1 MNKGATAVPETLLQ
15 FPRPI
20 AAPDGTLYEAR
31 ACGSAMAANMWQGWI
46 EFVPL
51 DGGAP
56 VRSHRETTQP
66 NRTDTEYWATGLTD
80 VFLEGSLR
88 RALEP
93 PVTVPTPPPQPS
105 AFARPAP
112 STLPTSADGAPT
124 SILDPFSV
132 YEKSE
137 ALLRQQLSALSAW
150 HLVNIA
156 RDYELTDLPVA
167 ALNTMPG
174 VELIELIVAG
184 VRAETGRRHPA

>member
-1 MNKGATAVPETLLQ
+1 VAETLLQ

-31 ACGSAMAANMWQGWI
+31 ACGAAMAANMWQGWI

-56 VRSHRETTQP
+56 IRSPRETTQP
-66 NRTDTEYWATGLTD
+66 NRADTEYWATGLTD
-80 VFLEGSLR
+80 VYLEGALR

-93 PVTVPTPPPQPS
+93 PVSVPTPPPQPS
-105 AFARPAP
+105 VFSGPAP
-112 STLPTSADGAPT
+112 STLPTSADVAPT

-132 YEKSE
+132 YEKGE
-137 ALLRQQLSALSAW
+137 ALLRKQLGALSAW

-156 RDYELTDLPVA
+156 REYELTDLPVA
-167 ALNTMPG
+167 TLNTMPG
-174 VELIELIVAG
+174 VELIELIVAS
-184 VRAETGRRHPA
+184 VRAETGRTNPA

>member
-1 MNKGATAVPETLLQ
+1 VAETLLQ
-15 FPRPI
+15 FPRSI

-31 ACGSAMAANMWQGWI
+31 ACGSAMPTNMWQGWI

-56 VRSHRETTQP
+56 VRSRRETTQP
-66 NRTDTEYWATGLTD
+66 NRADTEYWATGLTD
-80 VFLEGSLR
+80 VYLEGALR

-93 PVTVPTPPPQPS
+93 RVSVPTPPPQPS
-105 AFARPAP
+105 VFAGPAP
-112 STLPTSADGAPT
+112 STLPTAADVAPT

-132 YEKSE
+132 YEKGE
-137 ALLRQQLSALSAW
+137 ALLRKQLGALSAW

-156 RDYELTDLPVA
+156 REYQLTDLPVA
-167 ALNTMPG
+167 TLNTMRG

-184 VRAETGRRHPA
+184 VRTETGRTNPA